1 MIRVG
6 LAGFSQGYYATEY
19 MSYLER
25 FKEISVAA
33 VCDCGESEEY
43 VKECAFTTAQT
54 FSEKM
59 KAPLVHDYEEFLQCE
74 LDAVLIC
81 SETADH
87 VRMAKP
93 LWSEGF
99 TYSYQNRCAFL
110 RMTRLCWA
118 GRHTT
123 RFCCAGIR

>member
-33 VCDCGESEEY
+33 VCGCGESEEY
-43 VKECAFTTAQT
+43 VKECALTTAQA

-74 LDAVLIC
+74 LDAVVAEHAKCIVVPYFKFRKIAL
-81 SETADH
+81 
-87 VRMAKP
+87 VR
-93 LWSEGF
+93 
-99 TYSYQNRCAFL
+99 
-110 RMTRLCWA
+110 
-118 GRHTT
+118 
-123 RFCCAGIR
+123 

>member
-59 KAPLVHDYEEFLQCE
+59 KLRWCMITKSF
-74 LDAVLIC
+74 C
-81 SETADH
+81 SVNWT
-87 VRMAKP
+87 P
-93 LWSEGF
+93 
-99 TYSYQNRCAFL
+99 C
-110 RMTRLCWA
+110 
-118 GRHTT
+118 
-123 RFCCAGIR
+123 

>member
-54 FSEKM
+54 FSEK
-59 KAPLVHDYEEFLQCE
+59 
-74 LDAVLIC
+74 
-81 SETADH
+81 
-87 VRMAKP
+87 
-93 LWSEGF
+93 
-99 TYSYQNRCAFL
+99 
-110 RMTRLCWA
+110 
-118 GRHTT
+118 
-123 RFCCAGIR
+123 